1 MFKFNCPYCRQEIES
16 EDEWAGQMSE
26 CPNCGKTIEIKR
38 PQKPIGPQ
46 LRKAQQP
53 QPDLVSKVPPL
64 SVLVRDECFWLG
76 FLLSLLGVLV
86 ALLIKGKNAAIMALY
101 GIAFSVLF
109 GLVLFLGA
117 AIVGSFF

>member
-1 MFKFNCPYCRQEIES
+1 M
-16 EDEWAGQMSE
+16 
-26 CPNCGKTIEIKR
+26 
-38 PQKPIGPQ
+38 
-46 LRKAQQP
+46 
-53 QPDLVSKVPPL
+53 
-64 SVLVRDECFWLG
+64 RDECFWLG